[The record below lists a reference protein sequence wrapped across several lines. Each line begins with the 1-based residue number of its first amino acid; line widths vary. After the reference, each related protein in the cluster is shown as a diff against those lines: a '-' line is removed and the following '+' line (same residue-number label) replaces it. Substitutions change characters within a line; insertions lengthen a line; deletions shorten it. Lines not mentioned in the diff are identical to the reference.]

1 MTGDILHCVII
12 HLTKLGQNIVAVCK
26 KLSTPHDS
34 QACKTT
40 FSCKL
45 KKKFCLTFSVSIM
58 VVEEFWPTKL
68 YSVVSVH
75 WGL

>member
-12 HLTKLGQNIVAVCK
+12 YLTKLGQNIVAVCK

-45 KKKFCLTFSVSIM
+45 KKKVLFDFFS
-58 VVEEFWPTKL
+58 L
-68 YSVVSVH
+68 YYGCRGILAH
-75 WGL
+75 